1 MSYLKIKENDADV
14 LAFLNSIEDPKMK
27 EDCLKIM
34 GMLKDISGKDAKMW
48 GKRMVGYGSYTYKT
62 KAGKVGEWFLIG
74 FAPTKTNISLHLM
87 FGLGDETELLEKL
100 GKYKMGKGCIYLQN
114 LNDVDETVLKKLMK
128 NTYEAMKKSML

>member
-1 MSYLKIKENDADV
+1 MSYLKTKESDADV
-14 LAFLNSIEDPKMK
+14 LAFLDSIEDPNKK

-34 GMLKDISGKDAKMW
+34 GMLKEVSGYDAKMW

-74 FAPTKTNISLHLM
+74 FAPAKANISLHLM

-100 GKYKMGKGCIYLQN
+100 GKYKMGKGCLYLN
-114 LNDVDETVLKKLMK
+114 HLSDVDEKVLKKLMK
-128 NTYEAMKKSML
+128 NTFEGMKKSML

>member
-1 MSYLKIKENDADV
+1 MSYLKTKENDDDV
-14 LAFLNSIEDPKMK
+14 IAFLNSIEDPVKK

-34 GMLKDISGKDAKMW
+34 AMLKDITGHEAKMW

-74 FAPTKTNISLHLM
+74 FAPAKANISLHLM

-100 GKYKMGKGCIYLQN
+100 GNYKMGKGCLYIKSLG
-114 LNDVDETVLKKLMK
+114 DVDQSILKDLMK
-128 NTYEAMKKSML
+128 NTYEGMKKSML